1 MSLCHLKSYI
11 LVVCHWK
18 RFPKCAFSSAC
29 GSAPT
34 YSWAFRSLEG
44 VSKNSRRNLGTSEF
58 RRLLN
63 SSSASLA
70 RCFAQL
76 GQICSARCATRLVGP
91 SSLPAA
97 NIYLAKVSHRTL
109 ECKLKYLLQQLVCN
123 LSEESVNV
131 VTAFGRSLQE
141 IHSVPASLSILI
153 SFISILKT
161 YHHVS

>member
-1 MSLCHLKSYI
+1 MKAQWPYTVHGAYWWNQNLDGLSSICKNVFKSLTFRTKMSLCHLKSYI

-18 RFPKCAFSSAC
+18 IFPKCAFSSAC

-70 RCFAQL
+70 TCFAQL

-91 SSLPAA
+91 SSLPVATTR
-97 NIYLAKVSHRTL
+97 VQS
-109 ECKLKYLLQQLVCN
+109 Q
-123 LSEESVNV
+123 
-131 VTAFGRSLQE
+131 
-141 IHSVPASLSILI
+141 
-153 SFISILKT
+153 
-161 YHHVS
+161 